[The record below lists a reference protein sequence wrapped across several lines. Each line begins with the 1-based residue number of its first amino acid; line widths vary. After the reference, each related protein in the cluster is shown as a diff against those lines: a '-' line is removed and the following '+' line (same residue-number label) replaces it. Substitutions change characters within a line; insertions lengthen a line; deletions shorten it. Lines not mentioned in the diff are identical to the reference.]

1 MDDLSDHDDLIP
13 EPAPEPPEASP
24 AAELAPPAD
33 APDYP
38 QPARP
43 LARMDEADEDD
54 PEEAGGP
61 RMSLGEHLEELRRR
75 LIWAIV
81 GLAVAMGVTL
91 WWGNWLLT
99 FLRKPFDDIM
109 RSLHKDPDFITQTL
123 VEPVSIYFQVCL
135 VAGLVLA
142 APWICWQLWKF
153 VAAGL
158 YKRERRYVY
167 FSVPFS
173 AALFVTGA
181 LFFMFVMAEPMYRFL
196 IWFADQI
203 NVRMMLRLD
212 DYIDF
217 VTWTMVVFGLCFQ
230 LPLAVLVLAKVGLVS
245 VKSLNKYRRHVVVAV
260 LVVAA
265 IVTPSPS
272 PLDQLMLAIP
282 MQLLYELGVLL
293 AWLLV
298 ERKARREEIAAG

>member
-13 EPAPEPPEASP
+13 EPAPAPE
-24 AAELAPPAD
+24 PPAD
-33 APDYP
+33 VPARAAEAAAYEK
-38 QPARP
+38 PARP
-43 LARMDEADEDD
+43 LARMDDAVVPVDADD
-54 PEEAGGP
+54 GGP
-61 RMSLGEHLEELRRR
+61 RMSLGDHLEELRRR
-75 LIWAIV
+75 LIWAMV
-81 GLAVAMGVTL
+81 GLAVAMGFTL
-91 WWGNWLLT
+91 WWGNWLLA
-99 FLRKPFDDIM
+99 FLRRPFTAIMQSLNKPAEFVA
-109 RSLHKDPDFITQTL
+109 FTL

-153 VAAGL
+153 IAAGL

-173 AALFVTGA
+173 AALFITGA

-196 IWFADQI
+196 IWFGDQI

-217 VTWTMVVFGLCFQ
+217 VTWTMVLFGLCFQ

-245 VKSLNKYRRHVVVAV
+245 VKGLNKYRRHVVVAV
-260 LVVAA
+260 LLVAA
-265 IVTPSPS
+265 VVTPSPS
-272 PLDQLMLAIP
+272 PIDQLMLAIP

-298 ERKARREEIAAG
+298 ERKKRREEVELG